1 MGKHAAISSESAG
14 DVISRRVLW
23 NAIVRP
29 HGAYKFV
36 WRGIILSFCR
46 TTVSVRPG
54 KRFAVVQDVGK
65 KLLVVARRQTPFE
78 RVGERRWTV
87 SERKRDRQIG
97 NDWKPDGWRKQKPA
111 RDCTPVM
118 AYEDAFPAAMMLQ
131 KCNHISSD
139 VMAE

>member
-46 TTVSVRPG
+46 TAVSVRPG
-54 KRFAVVQDVGK
+54 KRFAVVQDVEK
-65 KLLVVARRQTPFE
+65 KLLVVARLAKHSFE
-78 RVGERRWTV
+78 RASRGGVER
-87 SERKRDRQIG
+87 SQERGTER
-97 NDWKPDGWRKQKPA
+97 
-111 RDCTPVM
+111 
-118 AYEDAFPAAMMLQ
+118 FAMTETRT
-131 KCNHISSD
+131 
-139 VMAE
+139 A